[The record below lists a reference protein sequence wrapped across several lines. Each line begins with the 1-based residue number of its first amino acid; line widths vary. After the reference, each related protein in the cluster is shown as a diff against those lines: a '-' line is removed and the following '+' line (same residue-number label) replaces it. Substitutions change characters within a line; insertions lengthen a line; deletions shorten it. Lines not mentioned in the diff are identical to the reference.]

1 MQSLTWEELSQ
12 ITDELAETIRN
23 SAYEPTLI
31 VAVARGGFIPARL
44 LSSRLKV
51 RRMSS
56 IGITYE
62 GPDRTTRLIYSVPT
76 PINSG
81 DRILLVEDALETAR
95 SLADAYEILA
105 QDAAE
110 VRTAAY
116 YYRPDSIITPDFS
129 IKMVDRVPGFP
140 WE

>member
-1 MQSLTWEELSQ
+1 MESLTWEDINA
-12 ITDELAETIRN
+12 ITDQLAQKILD
-23 SAYEPTLI
+23 SAYQSNLI

-44 LSSRLKV
+44 LSSRLQIQ
-51 RRMSS
+51 RMSS
-56 IGITYE
+56 IGITYQ
-62 GPDRTTRLIYSVPT
+62 GSDRTTRIIYSVPT
-76 PINSG
+76 PIGNS

-95 SLADAYEILA
+95 SLSDAYEVLA

-116 YYRPDSIITPDFS
+116 YYRPDSIVSPDFS
-129 IKMVDRVPGFP
+129 LGMKSSIPKFP

>member
-23 SAYEPTLI
+23 CGYEPTLI

-56 IGITYE
+56 IGIIYE

-76 PINSG
+76 PISSR

-105 QDAAE
+105 RDAEE

-116 YYRPDSIITPDFS
+116 YYRPDSIIIPDFS